1 MLTLVLALLSACS
14 TPSEPSNPA
23 TAPVAP
29 ATTPTAP
36 PSPVDHEAHHAE
48 PWAEHP
54 TPVPDSYAA
63 IIAQLHEHHAQ
74 IATLLAAGHL
84 KDIHPHAQA
93 IMDLA
98 VAMPEKAPADKKAT
112 VSLKALDM
120 KEKADELHDKAD
132 DGDAAG
138 AKAAFDAVVA
148 DIEALDAVDQ

>member
-14 TPSEPSNPA
+14 TPSEPSKPA
-23 TAPVAP
+23 AAPVAP
-29 ATTPTAP
+29 AATLTAAAP
-36 PSPVDHEAHHAE
+36 EDHEAHHAN
-48 PWAEHP
+48 PLAEHP
-54 TPVPDSYAA
+54 TAVPDSYAG
-63 IIAQLHEHHAQ
+63 IVVQLHEHHAE